1 MALMEF
7 TLIPLDKGAS
17 FSKYVSGTLKVVEE
31 SGLDY
36 RLNPMGTVVEGE
48 WDDLLGL
55 LTRCV
60 RKLEQESDRISLS
73 VKFDIRKGVTGAL
86 DGKIKSV
93 QERSGFTVRA

>member
-7 TLIPLDKGAS
+7 SIVPLDKGAS
-17 FSKYVSGTLKVVEE
+17 LSPYVARTLTIVEQ

-55 LTRCV
+55 LTRCF
-60 RKLEQESDRISLS
+60 RDLEKDSERISLQ
-73 VKFDIRKGVTGAL
+73 VKFDCRKGVSGAL
-86 DGKIKSV
+86 EGKIKSL
-93 QERSGFTVRA
+93 ESKAGRNFRK

>member
-17 FSKYVSGTLKVVEE
+17 FSNYVSRTLNVVKE

-55 LTRCV
+55 LTGCV
-60 RKLEQESDRISLS
+60 RQLEKESERISLS
-73 VKFDIRKGVTGAL
+73 VKFDIRKGVTGAIE
-86 DGKIKSV
+86 GKMKSV
-93 QERSGFTVRA
+93 QEKSAFTVKT

>member
-17 FSKYVSGTLKVVEE
+17 FSKYVAGTLDIVRD

-36 RLNPMGTVVEGE
+36 RLNPMGTVVEGD
-48 WDDLLGL
+48 WDRLLEL
-55 LTRCV
+55 LTACV
-60 RKLEQESDRISLS
+60 RNLEKDSGRISLS
-73 VKFDIRKGVTGAL
+73 AKFDIRNGVTGAL

-93 QERSGFTVRA
+93 QEKSDFTLKT